1 MSGSVV
7 DNTVSS
13 GNSSVAIPTDISGQ
27 ILDLDEDD
35 DLEVFSKVIYNQ
47 LVSTEIDRRLFDL
60 FDSEPELISLINGV
74 EISTSH

>member
-7 DNTVSS
+7 ENTVSS
-13 GNSSVAIPTDISGQ
+13 GNASVAIPTDICGQ

-47 LVSTEIDRRLFDL
+47 LVSTEIDRRLFD
-60 FDSEPELISLINGV
+60 P
-74 EISTSH
+74 

>member
-35 DLEVFSKVIYNQ
+35 DLEVFSKVIINWFQ
-47 LVSTEIDRRLFDL
+47 LRLTAGDRLCETD
-60 FDSEPELISLINGV
+60 
-74 EISTSH
+74 T

>member
-13 GNSSVAIPTDISGQ
+13 GNASVAISTDISGQ

-35 DLEVFSKVIYNQ
+35 DLEVFSKVINNQ
-47 LVSTEIDRRLFDL
+47 LVSTEIDRKLFD
-60 FDSEPELISLINGV
+60 P
-74 EISTSH
+74 

>member
-1 MSGSVV
+1 MSGPVV
-7 DNTVSS
+7 DNAVPS

-47 LVSTEIDRRLFDL
+47 LVLTEIIDRRL
-60 FDSEPELISLINGV
+60 
-74 EISTSH
+74 

>member
-1 MSGSVV
+1 MSASVV

-47 LVSTEIDRRLFDL
+47 LVSTEIHRRLFDRL
-60 FDSEPELISLINGV
+60 CETETSVLISFDS
-74 EISTSH
+74 T

>member
-13 GNSSVAIPTDISGQ
+13 GNSSAAIPTDISGP

-47 LVSTEIDRRLFDL
+47 LVSTELDRRLFDR
-60 FDSEPELISLINGV
+60 FCE
-74 EISTSH
+74 TQT

>member
-1 MSGSVV
+1 MSGPVV
-7 DNTVSS
+7 DNAVPT

-47 LVSTEIDRRLFDL
+47 LV
-60 FDSEPELISLINGV
+60 
-74 EISTSH
+74 